1 MQVVK
6 EDIPDINRYI
16 NKYEF
21 DDLQRKKKDFDPI
34 VSWIKK
40 YYDLTSESRILE
52 IGCGTG
58 WLQIIANK
66 EGIICDGI
74 EISQQLV
81 KFAEDLASK
90 NNAKVNIKLAN
101 IEETDLKSEHYD
113 VVIANTTFEHV
124 QKWRQGLKNIYK
136 TLKKG
141 GILYFYSTNKF
152 AVKQSEADFPLYSYF
167 PNKIRYKLR
176 VMLQEP
182 EIMKLGID
190 YNQFTYPLLR
200 KEFNKI
206 GFSEILDRV
215 DLLSL
220 EGKTGTKKMIVTML
234 KKSKALKSLYLTF
247 CSGTFFIC
255 RK

>member
-16 NKYEF
+16 IKYEF
-21 DDLQRKKKDFDPI
+21 DVIQWIKIDFDPL

-124 QKWRQGLKNIYK
+124 QKWRQRLKIIYK
-136 TLKKG
+136 PEKKG
-141 GILYFYSTNKF
+141 GIL
-152 AVKQSEADFPLYSYF
+152 
-167 PNKIRYKLR
+167 
-176 VMLQEP
+176 
-182 EIMKLGID
+182 
-190 YNQFTYPLLR
+190 
-200 KEFNKI
+200 
-206 GFSEILDRV
+206 
-215 DLLSL
+215 
-220 EGKTGTKKMIVTML
+220 
-234 KKSKALKSLYLTF
+234 
-247 CSGTFFIC
+247 
-255 RK
+255 